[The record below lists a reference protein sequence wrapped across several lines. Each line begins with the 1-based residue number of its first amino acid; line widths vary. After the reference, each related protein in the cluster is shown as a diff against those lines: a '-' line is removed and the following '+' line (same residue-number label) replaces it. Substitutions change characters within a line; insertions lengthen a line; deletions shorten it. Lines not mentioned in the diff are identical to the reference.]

1 MIHILIVTIVFV
13 RNQKFCLLDG
23 NSQMIYTLSV
33 HHTTGTARY
42 SNSIPL
48 GHTSRDV
55 WPSGILL
62 LYLAKVYNRAWVR
75 PPPLVRCLASPHCL
89 ISSLLLCPSPHTNCL
104 NLENKNGSNICKFNT
119 NKISNTQERKT
130 SNLDHPF
137 LANSK
142 TIADTMHNIKERIC
156 ILSFRFITRSKK
168 E

>member
-1 MIHILIVTIVFV
+1 MMMMMNLNTQMF
-13 RNQKFCLLDG
+13 QKM
-23 NSQMIYTLSV
+23 NR
-33 HHTTGTARY
+33 ARY

-104 NLENKNGSNICKFNT
+104 NLENKNGSNIRKFNT

-156 ILSFRFITRSKK
+156 ILSFRFITSYQARKLQKFAIYDSRRN
-168 E
+168 